1 MPARQATPSPT
12 APMIVWVVDP
22 LSPVTREEI
31 GAVRDLALAVHDEIP
46 IEVVTTGDGP
56 GSDAAARAVVA
67 LLASGE
73 VYPVR
78 VVEDVTR
85 AHHDD
90 AADLGDPAVVARLAE
105 QRGQDADAVAALVDL
120 PAAAA
125 MAAEDRDTA
134 RSLGDPADHALF
146 LFVGDEVV
154 RLPGPG
160 ASAREI
166 VAAVRGAA
174 G

>member
-1 MPARQATPSPT
+1 MTSGPSVRT
-12 APMIVWVVDP
+12 RDSMIVWVVDP
-22 LSPVTREEI
+22 LSPVTRREV
-31 GAVRDLALAVHDEIP
+31 GAVRDTALAVHGEIP
-46 IEVVTTGDGP
+46 IEVVVTGDRP
-56 GSDAAARAVVA
+56 GSEAAARTVVS

-73 VYPVR
+73 VHPVR

-90 AADLGDPAVVARLAE
+90 HDDLGDPEVVQRLAT
-105 QRGQDADAVAALVDL
+105 QRGQDAEAIVLLSAS

-125 MAAEDRDTA
+125 MVTEDRATA
-134 RSLGDPADHALF
+134 RALRDPADHALF
-146 LFVGDEVV
+146 VFGRRGAV

-166 VAAVRGAA
+166 IAAIREAL
-174 G
+174 